1 MSIVVTGSI
10 AFDYI
15 MDFPGYF
22 KDHILPDKVHVLSVS
37 FLVETL
43 RKMRG
48 GTAGNIAYNLA
59 LLGERPRVLATVG
72 QDFGDYRQH
81 LEASGV
87 DTSLIHEVA
96 DDYTAL
102 AFITTDRADNQITG
116 FYPGAMRRAGELSL
130 ARVAERPELVIVAP
144 NAPEAMVRYPEE
156 CRARGVPYVFDP
168 GQALP
173 VLSGEEL
180 VACMRGARCVIGNDY
195 EMALVG
201 QKTGYA
207 PEALLEL
214 ADVVIVTRGEQG
226 SLIYERDAR
235 WEIPVAPPRQ
245 VVDPT
250 GAGDAYRAGVL
261 RGLRRGEPAP
271 RYGRVASLAAT
282 FAVERYGTQ
291 EHHYTRE
298 EFAAR
303 YREAF
308 GEPL

>member
-1 MSIVVTGSI
+1 VSIVVTGSI

-37 FLVETL
+37 FLVETM

-59 LLGERPRVLATVG
+59 LLGEAPRVLATVG
-72 QDFGDYRQH
+72 EDFGDYRQH
-81 LEASGV
+81 LAASGV
-87 DTSLIHEVA
+87 DTSLIREVA
-96 DDYTAL
+96 GEYTAL

-130 ARVAERPELVIVAP
+130 ADLVERPDLVIVAP
-144 NAPEAMVRYPEE
+144 NAPEAMARYPAE

-168 GQALP
+168 GQGLP
-173 VLSGEEL
+173 MLSGEQL
-180 VACMRGARCVIGNDY
+180 VACIRGARCVIGNDY
-195 EMALVG
+195 EMALIAE
-201 QKTGYA
+201 KTGYT
-207 PEALLEL
+207 PEALREL
-214 ADVVIVTRGEQG
+214 AEVVIVTRGEHG
-226 SLIYERDAR
+226 STIYDATGR
-235 WEIPVAPPRQ
+235 TDIPVAPPRQ

-261 RGLRRGEPAP
+261 WGLLRGEPAA

-282 FAVERYGTQ
+282 YAVEVYGTQ
-291 EHHYTRE
+291 EHRYTPA

-303 YREAF
+303 FREAF
-308 GEPL
+308 GEAL